1 MYLVLTTTTH
11 NNLSQILFKTGNL
24 TTNPILENLLSN
36 LFLELVR
43 FKGYSKT
50 LMGRLIAF
58 KRGRLPIL
66 LKNDALILLKNMLMV
81 YALNFFLQKDFII
94 YFITITKWL
103 LKICFVWFTKNV
115 FGGIIA
121 SFGAFRQ
128 NEWEIWHNFLTISTI
143 FQEVTVWQNYFVR
156 GESFRISEVSKSKE
170 HLCKK

>member
-94 YFITITKWL
+94 YFITIT
-103 LKICFVWFTKNV
+103 
-115 FGGIIA
+115 
-121 SFGAFRQ
+121 
-128 NEWEIWHNFLTISTI
+128 
-143 FQEVTVWQNYFVR
+143 
-156 GESFRISEVSKSKE
+156 
-170 HLCKK
+170 